1 MSTGNPG
8 ISCWLSHSRGNC
20 KVPSFWENKTIPCMK
35 AKEPI
40 SNYTC
45 VNLSV
50 CAIECEEIKTH
61 LESFFLNIASL
72 IIKYYKKHKNNLK
85 D

>member
-1 MSTGNPG
+1 
-8 ISCWLSHSRGNC
+8 
-20 KVPSFWENKTIPCMK
+20 MK

-40 SNYTC
+40 SNCTC

-61 LESFFLNIASL
+61 LESFFFKYCLT
-72 IIKYYKKHKNNLK
+72 YYKILQKT
-85 D
+85 

>member
-1 MSTGNPG
+1 
-8 ISCWLSHSRGNC
+8 
-20 KVPSFWENKTIPCMK
+20 MK

-40 SNYTC
+40 SNCTC

>member
-1 MSTGNPG
+1 
-8 ISCWLSHSRGNC
+8 
-20 KVPSFWENKTIPCMK
+20 MK

-50 CAIECEEIKTH
+50 CAIECKEIKTH
-61 LESFFLNIASL
+61 LESFF
-72 IIKYYKKHKNNLK
+72 KYFLTYFKILQKKCKNNLK